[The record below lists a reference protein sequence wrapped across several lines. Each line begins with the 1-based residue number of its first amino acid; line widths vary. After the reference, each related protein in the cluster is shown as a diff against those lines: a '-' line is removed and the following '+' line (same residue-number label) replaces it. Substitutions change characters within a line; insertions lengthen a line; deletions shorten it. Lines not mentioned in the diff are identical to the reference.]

1 MSVSVSSSPIVLMYH
16 GVPRE
21 GHLQLLDGAAFERQI
36 VFLKRNSTFIHAE
49 QYAFSRGS
57 LRQRAVLLTFDDG
70 FRNNAEVAAPILR
83 RHNVPAVFFVAS
95 RHCTAGRYLW
105 FTYLRMLRAFFPG
118 STVRLNG
125 KSISLKGADR
135 ERGIQEVTR
144 QLLKLKPHPRATY
157 DAIET
162 QLPALESFVTNE
174 ILADEGQGMLP
185 DQIRDLAQEPLF
197 TVGAHTVDHP
207 RLTRCEPDEVAH
219 QLAHNKAW
227 LESVTGKVCDQFAY
241 PQADFDRSVLEQCRR
256 LGFKQAF
263 GTERINIVDNQFSIR
278 RIGVYSRSLAPLGVK
293 LWCGHWLPVITISK
307 LLGLAR
313 NPMAAIESGNDTQP
327 ARRAT
332 L

>member
-1 MSVSVSSSPIVLMYH
+1 MSSSPIVLMYH
-16 GVPRE
+16 GVPRQ
-21 GHLQLLDGAAFERQI
+21 GRLQPLDCAAFERQI
-36 VFLKRNSTFIHAE
+36 VFLKRNCAFIHAE
-49 QYAFSRGS
+49 QYALSRGS
-57 LRQRAVLLTFDDG
+57 LRQPAVLLTFDDG

-95 RHCTAGRYLW
+95 RHCTPGRYLW
-105 FTYLRMLRAFFPG
+105 FTYLRMLKGFFPG
-118 STVRLNG
+118 SAVRLNG
-125 KSISLKGADR
+125 TSISLQGADR

-157 DAIET
+157 DAIES
-162 QLPALESFVTNE
+162 QLPTLESFVTAE

-185 DQIRDLAQEPLF
+185 DQIRDLAQDPLF

-207 RLTRCEPDEVAH
+207 RLTRCESDEVAR

-227 LESVTGKVCDQFAY
+227 LESVTGKVCDQFSY

-256 LGFKQAF
+256 LGFQQAF
-263 GTERINIVDNQFSIR
+263 GTERITIVDDQFAIR

-293 LWCGHWLPVITISK
+293 LWCGHWLPVTTIHK

-313 NPMAAIESGNDTQP
+313 NPMAAMESGNDTHP
-327 ARRAT
+327 ARGVTA
-332 L
+332 